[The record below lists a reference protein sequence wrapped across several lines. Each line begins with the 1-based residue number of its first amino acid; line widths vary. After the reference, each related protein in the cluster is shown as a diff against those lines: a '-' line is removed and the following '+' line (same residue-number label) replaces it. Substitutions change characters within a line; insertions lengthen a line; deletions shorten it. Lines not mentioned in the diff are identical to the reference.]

1 MDALGVRLNDPG
13 LDDEEL
19 DTLAKRLRA
28 ELLDLDVEDV
38 VPFHG
43 EGDIPDGAKG
53 IEFTVIGS
61 LLVKLI
67 SKVDVAKVVSAL
79 KDWLLRQHL
88 HSIEVTVDGDT
99 LKLTNITSEEQDRL
113 VELWVSRH
121 AKPD

>member
-1 MDALGVRLNDPG
+1 MDALGVRLNDPD

-19 DTLAKRLRA
+19 DSLAKRLRA
-28 ELLDLDVEDV
+28 ELLDLDVYDV
-38 VPFHG
+38 VPFDAVGH
-43 EGDIPDGAKG
+43 IPSGAKG
-53 IEFTVIGS
+53 LEVTVIGS

-79 KDWLLRQHL
+79 KDWLIRQRLR
-88 HSIEVTVDGDT
+88 SIEVTVDGDT
-99 LKLTNITSEEQDRL
+99 LKLTNISSEEQERL